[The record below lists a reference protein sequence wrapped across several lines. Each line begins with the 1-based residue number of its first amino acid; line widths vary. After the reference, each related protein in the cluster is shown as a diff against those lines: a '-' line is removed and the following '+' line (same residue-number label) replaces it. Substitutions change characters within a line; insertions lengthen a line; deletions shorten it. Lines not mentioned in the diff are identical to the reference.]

1 MALCRGIA
9 MSNLPNPTPFAAA
22 PNPHTRLPWKTSLPL
37 KKPSIS
43 GLIPVTGVPYY
54 SNLTIRFASSGE
66 TSSFT
71 QNNLYEPVQT
81 EAPKQEEKS
90 YDIASYNEAS
100 SDDSSLDI
108 QAQLSK
114 IFAQV
119 GIEIDPENSTSIYL
133 YGGGAILAVWLTSAL
148 IGAIDSIPLLPKLM
162 ELVGLGYTVWF
173 TIRYLLFKKSR
184 EEIAAKIKGIK
195 QEVLG

>member
-1 MALCRGIA
+1 MALCRGVA

-22 PNPHTRLPWKTSLPL
+22 PNAHTRLPSKTSLPL

-43 GLIPVTGVPYY
+43 GFIPGVPYY
-54 SNLTIRFASSGE
+54 SNLTITFASSGE

-71 QNNLYEPVQT
+71 QNTVYEPVQT
-81 EAPKQEEKS
+81 ETPKQEEK
-90 YDIASYNEAS
+90 YDTASYNEAS
-100 SDDSSLDI
+100 NDDDSSLDF

-119 GIEIDPENSTSIYL
+119 GIEFDPENSSSIYL

-148 IGAIDSIPLLPKLM
+148 IGAIDSIPLLPKLL
-162 ELVGLGYTVWF
+162 ELVGLAYTVWF

-184 EEIAAKIKGIK
+184 EEIAAKIKDIK

>member
-1 MALCRGIA
+1 MALCRGVA

-22 PNPHTRLPWKTSLPL
+22 PNAHTRLPSKTSLPL

-43 GLIPVTGVPYY
+43 GFIPVTGVPYY
-54 SNLTIRFASSGE
+54 SNLTITFASSGE

-71 QNNLYEPVQT
+71 QNTVYEPVQT
-81 EAPKQEEKS
+81 ETPKQEEK
-90 YDIASYNEAS
+90 YDTASYNEAS
-100 SDDSSLDI
+100 NDDDSSLDF

-119 GIEIDPENSTSIYL
+119 GIEFDPENSSSIYL

-148 IGAIDSIPLLPKLM
+148 IGAIDSIPLLPKLL
-162 ELVGLGYTVWF
+162 ELVGLAYTVWF

-184 EEIAAKIKGIK
+184 EEIAAKIKDIK